1 MQAMDIRT
9 IMRLNT
15 LIAQGK
21 TGAPAELASTLG
33 RTERSVYSYIRYMRE
48 ELDAPIA
55 NNNSQ
60 STYCCT
66 CKEGRL
72 HFKWQKNK
80 NNNTDNR
87 TQKPKQE

>member
-9 IMRLNT
+9 IMRLNK

-21 TGAPAELASTLG
+21 TGTPAELAETLG

-48 ELDAPIA
+48 ELDAPVA
-55 NNNSQ
+55 YNNTQ
-60 STYCCT
+60 STYYYT

-72 HFKWQKNK
+72 HFKWQKNE
-80 NNNTDNR
+80 NNNTENR
-87 TQKPKQE
+87 TQKPKEE